1 MIMADLDDTTAAEQ
15 TEGQVD
21 PISEAQNRVME
32 AKALL
37 ECIETLMESQG
48 VASNYRGTDLISAC
62 SGVINILAKLVLDL
76 DPQQFR
82 KAVLASEST
91 AEVANG

>member
-1 MIMADLDDTTAAEQ
+1 MADLEDTTAAEQ
-15 TEGQVD
+15 AEEQLD

-48 VASNYRGTDLISAC
+48 VASNYRGTDLISAT
-62 SGVINILAKLVLDL
+62 SGVINILEKLVSDL

-91 AEVANG
+91 EVANG

>member
-1 MIMADLDDTTAAEQ
+1 MGDLDNTTADETTEEQ
-15 TEGQVD
+15 ID

-37 ECIETLMESQG
+37 ECIETLMESRG
-48 VASNYRGTDLISAC
+48 VATNYRGTDLISAC
-62 SGVINILAKLVLDL
+62 SGVINILNKLVSDL

-82 KAVLASEST
+82 KAVLASQST
-91 AEVANG
+91 EAANV

>member
-1 MIMADLDDTTAAEQ
+1 MADSDDTTDAESIEDQ
-15 TEGQVD
+15 LD

-37 ECIETLMESQG
+37 ECIEMLMESQG

-62 SGVINILAKLVLDL
+62 SGVINILDKLVSDL

-91 AEVANG
+91 EVTRG